1 MFTTFL
7 DNKLKTVNEAGKLK
21 KNCASN
27 RMKNLKQK
35 LSLELAKEKEE
46 SAKLSKQSQLREI
59 VDLTETGR

>member
-1 MFTTFL
+1 M
-7 DNKLKTVNEAGKLK
+7 NEAGKLK

-46 SAKLSKQSQLREI
+46 SAKLSKQSQPREI